1 MTLCFP
7 PVFISSYMVLAPV
20 FGYLGDRYNRK
31 YLMCGG
37 IAFWS
42 LVTLG
47 SSFIPREV
55 RSHTGSCFCPPPRP
69 LLPPT
74 LTPPSVFA
82 AALWSHCRLGPGN
95 LCRSL
100 GPCRLLFPVCLIYL
114 PTPSSPLFFQNLLL
128 SIIPSFH
135 CTPKHTHFSVTGKT
149 LPGLPSVGL
158 PLPSQT
164 STEGSSS
171 LGEGAA
177 GARLSFCL
185 HFFSSHSPLEHC

>member
-55 RSHTGSCFCPPPRP
+55 RSHAGSCFHPLPPPP
-69 LLPPT
+69 APAL
-74 LTPPSVFA
+74 PSVFV
-82 AALWSHCRLGPGN
+82 AALWSHCRVGLGS
-95 LCRSL
+95 LCASL
-100 GPCRLLFPVCLIYL
+100 GPYHLLSLACLNHL

-128 SIIPSFH
+128 SIIPSR
-135 CTPKHTHFSVTGKT
+135 PLTGD
-149 LPGLPSVGL
+149 
-158 PLPSQT
+158 
-164 STEGSSS
+164 
-171 LGEGAA
+171 
-177 GARLSFCL
+177 
-185 HFFSSHSPLEHC
+185 